1 MPQAPAAANVT
12 DLRVDWLLGWG
23 GWAGLGWA
31 GLVQAERR
39 VTSEDE
45 HQWWCWVWVGHC
57 TAPRCAHCA
66 QPLVSQCPAAC
77 PPVKAPGPGQQD
89 EEPGH
94 SLDIGAVVLPL
105 VQGRRGQRQSQGK

>member
-12 DLRVDWLLGWG
+12 DLRVDWL
-23 GWAGLGWA
+23 LGWA

-45 HQWWCWVWVGHC
+45 HQWWRWVGHC

-66 QPLVSQCPAAC
+66 WSLFSQCPAAC

-105 VQGRRGQRQSQGK
+105 VPSRRGQRQSQGM